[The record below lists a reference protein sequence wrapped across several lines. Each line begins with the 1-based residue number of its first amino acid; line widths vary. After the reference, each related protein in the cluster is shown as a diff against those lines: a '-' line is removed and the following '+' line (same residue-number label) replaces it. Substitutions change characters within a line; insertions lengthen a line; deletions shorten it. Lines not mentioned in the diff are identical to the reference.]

1 MNKIINCIII
11 FLISSQS
18 IVWAESP
25 ETTASF
31 AYGADVS
38 WITQME
44 ASGKKFYNNTGT
56 QMECMTLL
64 KSLGINSI
72 RLRVWVNPTGGWNNA
87 ADVLVKAKR
96 ANDLGL
102 RLMIDF
108 HYSDTWADPGK
119 QTKPAAWTSLS
130 FANLKTAVAT
140 HTSEVLTLFKDNGI
154 TPEWVQVGNETSN
167 GMLWETGKAS
177 VSMSNYAALTT
188 SGYDAVKSVFP
199 NAKVIVH
206 INNGWDNSL
215 FRWIFDGLKNN
226 GGKWDIIGM
235 SLYPGW
241 YTTANDWSNC
251 NKACLTNMN
260 DMVSRYG
267 KEVMIVECGMSWDSP
282 TACKSFLTDL
292 IAKTKTVTGDKGTGV
307 FYWEPQSYGQW
318 QGYSLGA
325 FDNSGK
331 PTVAMDA
338 FSINTDLYI
347 PSNQDFKFTWDKNAG
362 ELKFNQLF
370 FKISLHGIDGKLLKS
385 TKNSDFLTTIG
396 LQPNVYLIQVHQS
409 KTDKMQSFKI
419 IIN

>member
-44 ASGKKFYNNTGT
+44 ASGKKFYNNAGT

-87 ADVLVKAKR
+87 ADVLIKAKR

-119 QTKPAAWTSLS
+119 QTKPAAWTNLS
-130 FANLKTAVAT
+130 FTDLKTSVAT
-140 HTSEVLTLFKDNGI
+140 HTSQVLTLLKDNSI

-206 INNGWDNSL
+206 INNGWDNGL

-235 SLYPGW
+235 SLYPSW
-241 YTTANDWSNC
+241 YTTTNDWSNC

-282 TACKSFLTDL
+282 TTCKSFLTDL
-292 IAKTKTVTGDKGTGV
+292 IAKTKTVTGGKGTGV

-347 PSNQDFKFTWDKNAG
+347 PSNQDYKFTWDKNAG
-362 ELKFNQLF
+362 VLKFNQIF
-370 FKISLHGIDGKLLKS
+370 SKISLHGIDGKLLKS

-409 KTDKMQSFKI
+409 KTDKMQCLKI